1 MVGRRVP
8 PKMTKGAGT
17 LGRKGVLQ
25 EKEGGRHLGPAPLTG
40 HRLRYRRHRRRPGPP
55 RPVLPTS

>member
-1 MVGRRVP
+1 
-8 PKMTKGAGT
+8 MTKGAGT

-40 HRLRYRRHRRRPGPP
+40 HCLRYRRHRRRPGPP